1 MRDADNCSVWSS
13 APLVSHSA
21 SLVSSQER
29 NKFELLKEEKADMAA
44 EYEERLGALDDAHVR
59 ALEDEEAAYQVVRSV
74 GGSNWVRADST
85 RTPTTLSHAS
95 SSSYLLS
102 VLQLWVCHR
111 TRAELCSVVASF
123 FLSQSPTCACETF
136 FF

>member
-1 MRDADNCSVWSS
+1 
-13 APLVSHSA
+13 
-21 SLVSSQER
+21 VSSQER

-44 EYEERLGALDDAHVR
+44 EYEERLRALDDAHVR

-74 GGSNWVRADST
+74 GGSKRADST